1 MLAVRLH
8 APGEPLR
15 VEEVPLP
22 EPRGSQVRVR
32 VAGCGVCRTDLHVV
46 DGVQRRIT
54 LPRTLGHEIGGW
66 VDAAGPDARPELS
79 TAGLREG
86 DAVVVY
92 GGWGC
97 GRCGQCR
104 GGATQRC
111 PDSVAPG
118 FQADGG
124 YAEAMLVPN
133 ADALEPLGALDP
145 AHAAPLAD
153 AGMTA
158 LRAVTRLDRWL
169 TAGARVAVI
178 GAGGVGQFAIQAL
191 RLGSNGANLRIVVAD
206 PEPRRRERARALGA
220 DATMPGAA
228 PDAVLAALDGPAD
241 AVLDLVGSDAT
252 LEQAIGVVAPGG
264 AVAVVGEAGGS
275 VRLGIEEAPLE
286 SWLTT
291 VAWGSRDDLRSL
303 VRLAT
308 EGRLEWATERVPL
321 REASRAHE
329 RVRSGLPD
337 GRVVLV
343 P

>member
-22 EPRGSQVRVR
+22 EPRGTEVRMR

-46 DGVQRRIT
+46 DGIQRRVT
-54 LPRTLGHEIGGW
+54 LPRILGHEIGGW
-66 VDAAGPDARPELS
+66 IDAAGPDAGPGLAA
-79 TAGLREG
+79 AGLREG

-97 GRCGQCR
+97 GQCR
-104 GGATQRC
+104 ECRRGAMQRC
-111 PDSVAPG
+111 ADSIAPG

-124 YAEAMLVPN
+124 YAEAMLVP
-133 ADALEPLGALDP
+133 DAGTLEPIGALDP

-169 TAGARVAVI
+169 TEGARVAVI

-191 RLGSNGANLRIVVAD
+191 RLGTSGASLRIVVAD
-206 PEPRRRERARALGA
+206 PEPHRRQRAGALGA
-220 DATMPGAA
+220 DATLPEAV
-228 PDAVLAALDGPAD
+228 PDAMLAALDGPAD
-241 AVLDLVGSDAT
+241 VALDFVGSDDTLAQAT
-252 LEQAIGVVAPGG
+252 GAVAPGG
-264 AVAVVGEAGGS
+264 AVAIVGEAGGS
-275 VRLGIEEAPLE
+275 VRFGIEEAPLE

-291 VAWGSRDDLRSL
+291 VAWGSRDDLRSV
-303 VRLAT
+303 VRLAID
-308 EGRLEWATERVPL
+308 GRLEWTTERAPL
-321 REASRAHE
+321 REANRAHE
-329 RVRSGLPD
+329 RVRSGMVD